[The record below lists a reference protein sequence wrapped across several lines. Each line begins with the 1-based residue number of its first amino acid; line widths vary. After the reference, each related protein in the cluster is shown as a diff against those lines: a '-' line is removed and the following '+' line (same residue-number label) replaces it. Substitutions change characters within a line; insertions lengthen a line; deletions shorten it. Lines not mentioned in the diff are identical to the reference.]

1 MKRDDLIFPN
11 LSYEIVGILYDVY
24 NEIGHGHKEQY
35 YQKAIAVA
43 LKNSNIE
50 YREQVFSPLI
60 YRNEKVGK
68 YFLDFLVDNKI
79 VLELKVGSIFKKQ
92 NINQVY
98 SYLKSNNLKL
108 GIIANFTRN
117 EVKYKRILNIH

>member
-1 MKRDDLIFPN
+1 MKRDDLIYPN
-11 LSYEIVGILYDVY
+11 LSYKIVGIMYDVY
-24 NEIGHGHKEQY
+24 NEIGYGHKEKY
-35 YQKAIAVA
+35 YQQAVAVA

-50 YREQVFSPLI
+50 YREQVFTSLI
-60 YRNEKVGK
+60 YKNEKVGK
-68 YFLDFLVDNKI
+68 YFLDFLIDNKI

-92 NINQVY
+92 NINQIY

-108 GIIANFTRN
+108 GIIVNFTRN